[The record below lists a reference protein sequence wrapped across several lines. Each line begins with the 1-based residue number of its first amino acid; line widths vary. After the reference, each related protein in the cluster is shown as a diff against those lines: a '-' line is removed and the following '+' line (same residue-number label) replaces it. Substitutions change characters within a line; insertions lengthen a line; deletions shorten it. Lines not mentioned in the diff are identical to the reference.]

1 MSIFSNLNRNQRE
14 TIGLLQVGTFLE
26 YFDLMLYVH
35 MAVLLNEMFFPKT
48 DPHTAALVS
57 AFSFCSAFI
66 FRPFGALL
74 FGWIGDNIGR
84 KATVIITTMLM
95 AVSCIIMANLPT
107 YAQIGITAAWFLTF
121 CRIIQGMS
129 SMGEIIGA
137 QIFMT
142 EIIKPPARYPVVALT
157 EVFADFGGFAA
168 LAVASLCTVYAFN
181 WRVAFWVGACI
192 AVIGSVARTRLRE
205 SPEFLKEKEKKKKQ
219 RKDYNPAT
227 IEKKTMLAYF
237 FIQSGWPVCFYFS
250 YVYCGDLLTKL
261 FQYSSDQIIHNNLV
275 VSLVQLVSSIFFVSL
290 SVRFHPLKILKVVF
304 WIFMAF
310 IVICPYLM
318 FNLKTPYHL
327 FFVQCFPLFFGLGV
341 SPANAV
347 FFKYF
352 PTLKRFTSIS
362 LIYSTSRAVMY
373 VITSFGLVYAVELYD
388 FWGILVIMLPLCIG
402 YCWSVYHFEK
412 LERQSGDYSKG
423 YGSERMLQNAA

>member
-1 MSIFSNLNRNQRE
+1 MKCFFQRL
-14 TIGLLQVGTFLE
+14 IPIPQHLYLLF
-26 YFDLMLYVH
+26 
-35 MAVLLNEMFFPKT
+35 
-48 DPHTAALVS
+48 
-57 AFSFCSAFI
+57 FCSAFI

-205 SPEFLKEKEKKKKQ
+205 SPEFLKEKEKKQ
-219 RKDYNPAT
+219 RKDYNPAI

-275 VSLVQLVSSIFFVSL
+275 VSLVQLVSSIFFVAL

-373 VITSFGLVYAVELYD
+373 VITSFGLVTRSNFMISGAYWSLFCHFVSVIVGVFITLKSLKDKVEIIQK
-388 FWGILVIMLPLCIG
+388 GTVQNEC
-402 YCWSVYHFEK
+402 
-412 LERQSGDYSKG
+412 SK
-423 YGSERMLQNAA
+423 MPHKK